1 MVEYYMQIVNQ
12 IIIMILLL
20 SIISLVIN
28 FKKKIK
34 EDRMRLDQSKS
45 LDEVISLLDGFITS
59 EFDNYKIMN
68 LEHKDFEYINRQ
80 FENEIINDVMN
91 IVMSR
96 LSVNIL
102 YTLSLY
108 YDKTA
113 INDIIAEKVYFIVTI
128 YVYNINTT
136 KSRAEIEQERRKKNM

>member
-34 EDRMRLDQSKS
+34 EDRMKLDQSKS
-45 LDEVISLLDGFITS
+45 LDEVITLLDGFITS